1 MSVYAIGDIHGCA
14 LTFTQLVY
22 VELKVKAGD
31 KLFLLGDLID
41 RGPSSKGVLDEV
53 LALRNQGV
61 EVHILR
67 GNHEQLLLEGLENE
81 VAFNRWLKAGGD
93 SFLSSFDANG
103 FEDVPSA
110 YLDILKE
117 TELISFYKEFILV
130 HAGLDF
136 SLGDPFKNK
145 DAYLWIR
152 SMQPDLNWLAERKIV
167 HGHTPQT
174 LEEIKAQNGSA
185 LNLDGGCVF
194 PEREGMGWLVSLDLD
209 SLTLNYSSYKD

>member
-14 LTFTQLVY
+14 LTFKHLVH
-22 VELKVKAGD
+22 VELKVKADD

-67 GNHEQLLLEGLENE
+67 GNHEQMLLEGLENE
-81 VAFNRWLKAGGD
+81 AAFNRWLNAGGD
-93 SFLSSFDANG
+93 SFLGSFDVHSL
-103 FEDVPSA
+103 EEVPST

-117 TELISFYKEFILV
+117 TELISFYNEYILV

-136 SLGDPFKNK
+136 SLADPFKNK
-145 DAYLWIR
+145 DAFLWIR
-152 SMQPDLNWLAERKIV
+152 SMQPDLDWLAERKIV
-167 HGHTPQT
+167 HGHTPQR
-174 LEEIKAQNGSA
+174 LDEIKVQNSSTI
-185 LNLDGGCVF
+185 NIDGGCVF
-194 PEREGMGWLVSLDLD
+194 QEREGMGWLVSLDLD
-209 SLTLNYSSYKD
+209 TLTLNYSSFKD